1 MKQNSL
7 QFHEPGNR
15 KVFKVPEKY
24 FETFESQL
32 EQRLDVLEKELRQP
46 NKKIPS
52 ETGTRKFVLT
62 MESVRPILYMAA
74 MFVLLV
80 FSIGLILNL
89 TPGRSSK
96 LSAEDKTPS
105 VKLEL
110 TAEDY
115 LISSVGTYGITQYY
129 VDPESFD

>member
-32 EQRLDVLEKELRQP
+32 EQRLDGLEKNLSQP
-46 NKKIPS
+46 NEKIPS
-52 ETGTRKFVLT
+52 EIGARKFVLT
-62 MESVRPILYMAA
+62 MERIRPILYMAA
-74 MFVLLV
+74 MFVILV

-96 LSAEDKTPS
+96 LSTEDKTPS